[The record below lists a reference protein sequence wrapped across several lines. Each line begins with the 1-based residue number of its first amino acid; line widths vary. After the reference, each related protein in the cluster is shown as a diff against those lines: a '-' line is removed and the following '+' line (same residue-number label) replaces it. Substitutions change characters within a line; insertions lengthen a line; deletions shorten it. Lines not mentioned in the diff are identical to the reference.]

1 MSPLRLAGALALSVV
16 AAACGNN
23 DAPLVTSPTAA
34 TLKNAQFTGVIDP
47 GGRRYYS
54 FTLSTSGN
62 VVATLASVTNADTG
76 APLPIP
82 LRLGIGRPQG
92 TECPPTSAVT
102 VAAALQPQLTELT
115 PEGVSCLDVADV
127 GSATTPIRFS
137 VRFTYP

>member
-102 VAAALQPQLTELT
+102 VAAAPSRSS
-115 PEGVSCLDVADV
+115 PS
-127 GSATTPIRFS
+127 
-137 VRFTYP
+137 